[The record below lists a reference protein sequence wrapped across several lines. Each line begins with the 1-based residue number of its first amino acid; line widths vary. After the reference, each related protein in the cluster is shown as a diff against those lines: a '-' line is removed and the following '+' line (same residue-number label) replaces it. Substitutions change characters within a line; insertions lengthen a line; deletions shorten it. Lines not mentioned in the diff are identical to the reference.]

1 MSETDTKQADIILEA
16 DAVYHVY
23 ESKAEDGNVVALR
36 GLNIAMRSGEAVAV
50 VGPSGSGEST
60 LMKCLGGLMKPSA
73 GSVSLD
79 GRNMTRLTGQELVK
93 LRQQTVSFIFQEGNL
108 LNDLNARDNVAQ
120 PLINQGVR
128 SRVAKRKALDL
139 LERLQMGHRA
149 MALPMMLS
157 GGEQQRVAIARA
169 LITEPRLITGDEPT
183 GALDPVTSREVLALF
198 KELHEEDGVSFLIV
212 THSKEVAA
220 FCDRSLELRD
230 GRFVAEHGS
239 DLNIERLE
247 VGREPLVDDIG
258 TVTLPPDILL
268 RLGGSGGYTVAE
280 LEPGRLTLIG
290 ETIDVAGGWCSPPFV
305 RPASTSTTTTSNR
318 NAPRAV
324 PPDPWLRREHGG
336 PGPRPNGRGL
346 GAWCGFRL
354 DWCPAFCRS
363 CLVRTDACRGPW
375 RATVL
380 GAGQRGGRNRG
391 GPCADRA
398 GHACLRRACV
408 RRSAGRA
415 LLGQLVHVGRE
426 RAAGRQDLRQRL
438 ARGALADSTRPHRRF
453 LVRAGELR
461 PTSDA

>member
-50 VGPSGSGEST
+50 VGPSGSGKST

-169 LITEPRLITGDEPT
+169 LITEPRLILADEPT

-198 KELHEEDGVSFLIV
+198 
-212 THSKEVAA
+212 
-220 FCDRSLELRD
+220 
-230 GRFVAEHGS
+230 
-239 DLNIERLE
+239 
-247 VGREPLVDDIG
+247 
-258 TVTLPPDILL
+258 
-268 RLGGSGGYTVAE
+268 
-280 LEPGRLTLIG
+280 
-290 ETIDVAGGWCSPPFV
+290 
-305 RPASTSTTTTSNR
+305 
-318 NAPRAV
+318 
-324 PPDPWLRREHGG
+324 
-336 PGPRPNGRGL
+336 
-346 GAWCGFRL
+346 
-354 DWCPAFCRS
+354 
-363 CLVRTDACRGPW
+363 
-375 RATVL
+375 
-380 GAGQRGGRNRG
+380 
-391 GPCADRA
+391 
-398 GHACLRRACV
+398 
-408 RRSAGRA
+408 
-415 LLGQLVHVGRE
+415 
-426 RAAGRQDLRQRL
+426 
-438 ARGALADSTRPHRRF
+438 
-453 LVRAGELR
+453 
-461 PTSDA
+461 